1 MAHGD
6 FDSYRIMELVCGNP
20 HATSHATDEQWPRFT
35 WVTAQVFYGQPGG
48 WPDIIDFKAGNLPD
62 LIDMR
67 ILQTDAGA
75 ASDTLC
81 YGASAG
87 LIDEDDHV
95 DLIINEM
102 TGNRLCGTP
111 VDVGNMFI
119 LSGAGMGNTPA
130 VDLSFWNGDLL
141 GFGSLDGDKSVT
153 RYAIVRASSELPPTF
168 PMAIFGPE
176 PDGQGGRGRF
186 L

>member
-75 ASDTLC
+75 ANDTLC
-81 YGASAG
+81 YSASAG

-102 TGNRLCGTP
+102 TGNRLCGTS

-130 VDLSFWNGDLL
+130 VD
-141 GFGSLDGDKSVT
+141 
-153 RYAIVRASSELPPTF
+153 
-168 PMAIFGPE
+168 
-176 PDGQGGRGRF
+176 
-186 L
+186 

>member
-1 MAHGD
+1 M
-6 FDSYRIMELVCGNP
+6 
-20 HATSHATDEQWPRFT
+20 
-35 WVTAQVFYGQPGG
+35 
-48 WPDIIDFKAGNLPD
+48 
-62 LIDMR
+62 
-67 ILQTDAGA
+67 
-75 ASDTLC
+75 
-81 YGASAG
+81 
-87 LIDEDDHV
+87 

-102 TGNRLCGTP
+102 TGNSLCGTP

-130 VDLSFWNGDLL
+130 VDLSFRNRNLL

-168 PMAIFGPE
+168 TMAIFGPE
-176 PDGQGGRGRF
+176 PDSQGGRGRF